1 MSDPMTKI
9 SRRSV
14 LCATAALAARTA
26 AQPSVPALV
35 PAAGGRQ
42 FAMLGDTTALL
53 RGVQMDVFQGVAAT
67 IRRLTPRP
75 EFLVHLGDHF
85 WGNDLKEQD
94 LRAQWREWAET
105 AKALGDLP
113 TLHLTGNHTCLDAMS
128 ARVFGEMVPPLSP
141 RNAEPAKDALSFVW
155 RDGNLVFVVA
165 NAVFRN
171 GTEGRVDWRWVDA
184 ALARHAD
191 ARFKFVA
198 SHYPVFSVNGFR
210 PPCWRV
216 CAEDAAPLWKTLVK
230 HGISAYLCAHVIA
243 FDVQI
248 HEGIPQICSGG
259 GGYSLL
265 YPPQTEYNHA
275 AQLAVDPRGLAWQAI
290 DTTGTTREQGSWP
303 FVCPPVKQWPV
314 IQAKGTAIEQ
324 LSSTSPSPDILLLH
338 FEGKGKKMSPDE
350 QTLLNGWN
358 DSSAPIAVW
367 IGIDGGRLEIRISP
381 QRGEPALYWRGPAVS
396 AGFSF
401 DVALHRAL
409 GPGGVLFRS
418 DEGKPWTSL
427 ATDSSKGFA
436 EIAWPKRWSIGMGHA
451 GYDRIAGGGGRQ
463 LERDAPFRGS
473 ALRVRAHCFKL
484 A

>member
-1 MSDPMTKI
+1 MSDSTPKI
-9 SRRSV
+9 NRRAV
-14 LCATAALAARTA
+14 LCAAAALATRAA
-26 AQPSVPALV
+26 AQPQVPALA

-42 FAMLGDTTALL
+42 FAILGDSTALG
-53 RGVQMDVFQGVAAT
+53 RGVQMDNFQAVAGV

-85 WGNDLKEQD
+85 WGNDLNEQE
-94 LRAQWREWAET
+94 LRTQWRDWAEIS
-105 AKALGDLP
+105 KALGDLP

-128 ARVFGEMVPPLSP
+128 ARVFGEMVPPLLP
-141 RNAEPAKDALSFVW
+141 KNAELAADRLSFVW
-155 RDGNLVFVVA
+155 RDGDFVFVVA
-165 NAVFRN
+165 NAIFRN
-171 GTEGRVDWRWVDA
+171 GTEGRVDWRWVAA

-198 SHYPVFSVNGFR
+198 SHYPVFPVNGFR

-230 HGISAYLCAHVIA
+230 HEISAYLCAHVIA

-265 YPPQTEYNHA
+265 YPPQTEYHHA
-275 AQLAVDPRGLAWQAI
+275 VQLAVDSRGLAWQAV
-290 DTTGTTREQGSWP
+290 DTSGSMREQGSWP
-303 FVCPPVKQWPV
+303 LDCPAAKQWSV
-314 IQAKGTAIEQ
+314 VEAKGTAIEQ
-324 LSSTSPSPDILLLH
+324 LSSPSPASDVLLLH
-338 FEGKGKKMSPDE
+338 FEGKGAAISSNE

-358 DSSAPIAVW
+358 DSSAPAAVW
-367 IGIDGGRLEIRISP
+367 VGFDGGRLEVRISP
-381 QRGEPALYWRGPAVS
+381 QRGEPALYWRGPDATGS
-396 AGFSF
+396 FSF
-401 DVALHRAL
+401 DIALHRSL

-418 DEGKPWTSL
+418 AEGKPWTSL

-436 EIAWPKRWSIGMGHA
+436 DIAWPKRWSVGMGHA
-451 GYDRIAGGGGRQ
+451 AYDRVVGGGGR
-463 LERDAPFRGS
+463 LVERDDPFLGS
-473 ALRVRAHCFKL
+473 SLQVRVHLVRL